1 MGLVQVADDI
11 ELDNVGRQF
20 ESNRWRPCGVT
31 WDAVPEQSWL
41 FAFVSGR
48 RRRGGGARPQPFTDE
63 EWTRKVKGDKKNRDR
78 EKSV

>member
-41 FAFVSGR
+41 LKLRRTSGR
-48 RRRGGGARPQPFTDE
+48 RADGGSSKPGRP
-63 EWTRKVKGDKKNRDR
+63 KL
-78 EKSV
+78 